1 MNDDLERAVRERV
14 RDGFAPAPADDHAQ
28 SVRAKVTQSR
38 SSRRLPGGR
47 EAWVVAAALAGVV
60 LAATIVYP
68 RMSAYRP
75 ALDADPTWAPATG
88 DGTRWPTATGTLEAG
103 PSEITPPTSELAADG
118 HRRADLVDARRH
130 LSFEPALPLDGDR
143 HAVLLSLKTLS
154 QRNGAL
160 GSAEPD
166 NVLVVVYENE
176 LSLIEAQL
184 DRGSESVAAD
194 FMRLLR
200 QLGRE
205 TSGAVRTRAI
215 HGTTVFVWDSPPG
228 APRTESRV
236 YWFRGDVGYALTA
249 PGRSSERLL
258 TLAGT
263 MLR

>member
-1 MNDDLERAVRERV
+1 MNDDMERAVRERV
-14 RDGFAPAPADDHAQ
+14 HDGFAPAPADDHAE

-47 EAWVVAAALAGVV
+47 RPWAVAAALAGAV

-75 ALDADPTWAPATG
+75 TSDASPTRASGFG
-88 DGTRWPTATGTLEAG
+88 DGTTWLVVPGASEAG
-103 PSEITPPTSELAADG
+103 TSGTTQPSSELAADG

-215 HGTTVFVWDSPPG
+215 RSTTVFVWDSPPG

-236 YWFRGDVGYALTA
+236 YWFRDDVGYALTA